1 MKAPPPQKMFIF
13 AKLEI
18 ILKPLSRISADGF

>member
-1 MKAPPPQKMFIF
+1 MKAPPQKMFIF

-18 ILKPLSRISADGF
+18 ILKPLSRISPDGF

>member
-1 MKAPPPQKMFIF
+1 MKAPPKKIFIF